1 MEIKK
6 YEIKECILDKE
17 TLESSELRKAIRDRH
32 FYERQRDYFEIERVI
47 FNPPA
52 TIVIWKGGTKT
63 VVKCNGEKFDQE
75 KGLAMAISKRAL
87 AVGNRYHKVFKKWC
101 KEEDDFSE
109 LFEEELKED
118 EKQKPKLKDIRDY
131 DCFSLEVIH
140 EDEELNPGETVVV
153 VATREELS
161 RILIPERYMF
171 KIGEMVMFDDITN
184 KIHFDDGSFWWIPS
198 RLLRR
203 VVANAKTK

>member
-1 MEIKK
+1 MRIEQF
-6 YEIKECILDKE
+6 
-17 TLESSELRKAIRDRH
+17 LEAM
-32 FYERQRDYFEIERVI
+32 EIERNEQRYRKYKKELDEMLFEERFFNYFDIEKVI

-52 TIVIWKGGTKT
+52 TIVIWKDGTKT

-87 AVGNRYHKVFKKWC
+87 AVGNRYHKTFKKWC

-109 LFEEELKED
+109 LFEEEPKED
-118 EKQKPKLKDIRDY
+118 KKQKPKLKDIRDY
-131 DCFSLEVIH
+131 DCFSLEAIH
-140 EDEELNPGETVVV
+140 EDEEFNAGETVVV
-153 VATREELS
+153 VATREELR

-171 KIGEMVMFDDITN
+171 KIGEMIMFDDITN
-184 KIHFDDGSFWWIPS
+184 KIRFDDGTFWWIPS

-203 VVANAKTK
+203 VVVNAKTK

>member
-1 MEIKK
+1 MDIRGFLEAQEIARNEQRYRQYKK
-6 YEIKECILDKE
+6 ELDE
-17 TLESSELRKAIRDRH
+17 MLFEDRL
-32 FYERQRDYFEIERVI
+32 FYYFYIERVI

-52 TIVIWKGGTKT
+52 TIVIWLDGTKT

-87 AVGNRYHKVFKKWC
+87 AVGNRYHKTFKKWC
-101 KEEDDFSE
+101 KGEDDFSE
-109 LFEEELKED
+109 LLEEESKED

-171 KIGEMVMFDDITN
+171 KIGEMVMFNDITN
-184 KIHFDDGSFWWIPS
+184 KIHFDDGYFWWIPS

>member
-1 MEIKK
+1 MEIKD
-6 YEIKECILDKE
+6 YAFAREV
-17 TLESSELRKAIRDRH
+17 LEALRVEKAIRDRR

-52 TIVIWKGGTKT
+52 TIVIWKDGTKT

-87 AVGNRYHKVFKKWC
+87 AVGNRYHKTFKKWC

-109 LFEEELKED
+109 KIKNDQRFKNIKVKFDFSAEKISED
-118 EKQKPKLKDIRDY
+118 KPLRVGEK
-131 DCFSLEVIH
+131 
-140 EDEELNPGETVVV
+140 VVV
-153 VATREELS
+153 VATSEELS
-161 RILIPERYMF
+161 RILVPEKYMF
-171 KIGEMVMFDDITN
+171 KIGEMRSSNEMMFSDEIAN
-184 KIHFDDGSFWWIPS
+184 KITFDDGNHYWIPT

-203 VVANAKTK
+203 VVVNAKTK